1 MTVIWALIRQK
12 NHVSVRLPQ
21 PQTIRDENINSC
33 QVAIGVTKTLAAAG
47 GFLEENCAN
56 GTLLTSL
63 PPRPSTSKLK
73 R

>member
-1 MTVIWALIRQK
+1 MSLNSSVSAYITK

-47 GFLEENCAN
+47 GVF
-56 GTLLTSL
+56 G
-63 PPRPSTSKLK
+63 R
-73 R
+73 